1 VAAHPAEVVG
11 PGCQVPVKPLFLL
24 AQALPGQIT
33 ARLGMLRPHQ
43 FRVVAL
49 GVEIRSLLAARSVVL
64 RLLARQ
70 VVAAAVP
77 KMPLTHIKMALLEV
91 HRVMLLVLPAAQ
103 QREH

>member
-1 VAAHPAEVVG
+1 MAAHPAEVVG

-33 ARLGMLRPHQ
+33 AQLGMLRPHQ

-49 GVEIRSLLAARSVVL
+49 AAEIRPPLAARSAVL

-70 VVAAAVP
+70 VVAAAGLKLPQTLIWTV
-77 KMPLTHIKMALLEV
+77 LLAV
-91 HRVMLLVLPAAQ
+91 RLVMLLVLPAVR
-103 QREH
+103 QRGH